1 MAAYPARLSVM
12 VTRKKIRNSITLGK
26 AFGRQEP
33 E

>member
-12 VTRKKIRNSITLGK
+12 VTRKNIRTSITLGK